1 MSAPRDG
8 VDGPPLLP
16 GFGEPLRYT
25 AGEAASAVGIPLA
38 QARQY
43 WRALGYPPIDEEAVA
58 FGASDVQLLRTIS
71 GYVSEGVMAEADTLR
86 LTRVLTRAIAHLAH
100 LQVEILASQQARA
113 RAGGIDVV
121 HQMMQRMPEVQ
132 RVLGQIWVRQLSG
145 AIRGFEESAEPGPD
159 TSVAVGFADIVDFTE
174 LSRARGDSELTR
186 IVGRFEFRSTQVIFE
201 SGGNVVK
208 MLGDEVLFTA
218 DDPAA
223 VAEIGTRL
231 IAQFAGDADIPGLR
245 VGVAWGPVVRYLGDI
260 FGNTVNLASRLTT
273 LAEPGTVLAAPAVA
287 RELAAHPGFRLTP
300 LPDTEIRGIGTVR
313 PALVDRN

>member
-1 MSAPRDG
+1 MSAPRDR

-25 AGEAASAVGIPLA
+25 AREAAAAVGISLL

-43 WRALGYPPIDEEAVA
+43 WRALGYPPTVEDAVA

-71 GYVSEGVMAEADTLR
+71 GYVSEGVMTEADTLR

-121 HQMMQRMPEVQ
+121 HQMRQRMPEVQ
-132 RVLGQIWVRQLSG
+132 RVLGQIWVRQLAG
-145 AIRGFEESAEPGPD
+145 AIRGFEESAEPGP
-159 TSVAVGFADIVDFTE
+159 VAVGFADIVDFTE
-174 LSRARGDSELTR
+174 LSRRRSEGELTR

-201 SGGNVVK
+201 SGGGVVK

-223 VAEIGTRL
+223 VADIATRL
-231 IAQFAGDADIPGLR
+231 IAQFGGDPDIPGLR
-245 VGVAWGPVVRYLGDI
+245 VGVAWGPVIRYLGDI
-260 FGNTVNLASRLTT
+260 FGNTVNLASRLTA

-287 RELAAHPGFRLTP
+287 EALASYSGFRLIP

-313 PALVDRN
+313 PTQVVRY